1 MHIEVRTRGFSI
13 TPGLREA
20 IERRLAFA
28 LDRYE
33 QRIAR
38 VRVVVG
44 DLNGPRGGEDKS
56 CRIEVRLRGAR
67 TVRATAVDEDAYAAV
82 GVAAQRAGRGVARAL
97 ERERKTTLELL
108 WLARA
113 LSPSSSAA

>member
-1 MHIEVRTRGFSI
+1 VYIDVRARGFSI
-13 TPGLREA
+13 TPGLRNA

-33 QRIAR
+33 QRIAG

-56 CRIEVRLRGAR
+56 CRVEVRLRGAR
-67 TVRATAVDEDAYAAV
+67 TVRATAVDSDAYTAIDAAV
-82 GVAAQRAGRGVARAL
+82 HRAGRAVGRTL
-97 ERERKTTLELL
+97 QRERATMLELL
-108 WLARA
+108 WLARS
-113 LSPSSSAA
+113 LSRSSSAA